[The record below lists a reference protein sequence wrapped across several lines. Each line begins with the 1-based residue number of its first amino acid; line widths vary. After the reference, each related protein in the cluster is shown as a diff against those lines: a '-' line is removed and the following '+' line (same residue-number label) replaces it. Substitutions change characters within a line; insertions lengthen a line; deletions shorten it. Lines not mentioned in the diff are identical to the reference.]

1 LGIQNRQRPQNAITA
16 TGEFSLPAKKAGRQQ
31 IKNAQR
37 NRSAKTETRTIVAR
51 ANRSLNAGDTDAAEP
66 AVMLAIRTM
75 DRAVR
80 KGILH
85 KNNAA
90 RRKSRMMAKY
100 SRLGQTT
107 EA

>member
-1 LGIQNRQRPQNAITA
+1 M
-16 TGEFSLPAKKAGRQQ
+16 PANKAGRQQ
-31 IKNAQR
+31 IKRARR
-37 NRSAKTETRTIVAR
+37 NRSVKTETRTIVAR
-51 ANRSLNAGDTDAAEP
+51 AIRSLEVGDAESAQP
-66 AVMLAIRTM
+66 AVKLAISTL

-90 RRKSRMMAKY
+90 RRKSRMMTKL
-100 SRLGQTT
+100 SRLEQSV

>member
-1 LGIQNRQRPQNAITA
+1 M
-16 TGEFSLPAKKAGRQQ
+16 PADKAARQQ
-31 IKNAQR
+31 VNRARR

-51 ANRSLNAGDTDAAEP
+51 ANRSLDAGDVESAHP
-66 AVMLAIRTM
+66 SVMLAVSTL

-90 RRKSRMMAKY
+90 RRKSRMMSKLAK
-100 SRLGQTT
+100 LQQPA

>member
-1 LGIQNRQRPQNAITA
+1 M
-16 TGEFSLPAKKAGRQQ
+16 PAKKAGRQQ
-31 IKNAQR
+31 VKRAQR

-51 ANRSLNAGDTDAAEP
+51 ANRSLETGDAET
-66 AVMLAIRTM
+66 AQSTVSLAIRTL

-90 RRKSRMMAKY
+90 RRKSRMMTKL
-100 SRLGQTT
+100 SRLDRAA